1 MKTGPRRLRLVAGV
15 VVLLI
20 LAFIGLVLSPS
31 YAANW
36 KLQRYITQLTGNPPA
51 AAPAESIRA
60 AIVNKAASLGLPVRS
75 NDVHVEVSP
84 GAVRVDVLYVVRKD
98 IAGYTVD
105 LHFRPAAGGK

>member
-20 LAFIGLVLSPS
+20 LALIGLVLIPS

-36 KLQRYITQLTGNPPA
+36 KLQGYVSQLSRNPPA

-60 AIVNKAASLGLPVRS
+60 AVVNKASSLGLPVRS
-75 NDVHVEVSP
+75 DDVHVEVSQ
-84 GAVRVDVLYVVRKD
+84 GAVRVDVLYIVRVD
-98 IAGYTVD
+98 VAGYTVD
-105 LHFRPAAGGK
+105 LHFRPAAGGN